1 MLNGIIDNRINGK
14 IIRAKAQFVESNEKN
29 SKYFSSLEKKRS
41 ESKILRQL
49 NVNGTIINNQSN
61 ILLNQKTFYENLYK
75 KREQIPSS
83 YNFFNNNTKLENE
96 HKQSCEGLLTE
107 VECAN
112 SLKLMNNNKS
122 PGSDG
127 LTTEFYKIFWT
138 DVKQY
143 LIQSLNYSYT
153 HGDMTDLQKQS
164 IITLLPK
171 GDKDRTFLSNWRPIS
186 LLNVDYKIATKSIA
200 NRLKKVISN
209 IISNAQTGFVK
220 GRYIGENIRLM
231 CEIIEYVNENDLPAL
246 LFFSDFEKA
255 FDSLNHDFMFDT
267 LRHFNF
273 GESLIDWIKL
283 FYKDATSCVT
293 NNGYLSSFFEIQR
306 GVRQGCPLSPT
317 LFIMCIELL
326 SYEVSNNKDI
336 KGINIHD
343 EEIKN
348 TLFADDATF
357 LTDGSDKSFKTLVNV
372 LDNFS
377 YCSGLKLNTKK
388 CNILRAG
395 SLKSSS
401 IVYCKDKNFQWKS
414 DSAKALGMVFY
425 NDVLKTSKHNIDIKV
440 EDFKNCLKQWQ
451 HRKLTLMGKI
461 TVVKNLAFP
470 KLVYPLTVLTN
481 ISDEI
486 IKEIINLMF
495 HFIWDNKPDKIKRTV
510 LCQDYYKGGLKML
523 DLKKF
528 ISSLKS
534 SWIKRILDK
543 NNQGQW
549 KKIYLHKLKKY
560 GSELIFECN

>member
-1 MLNGIIDNRINGK
+1 
-14 IIRAKAQFVESNEKN
+14 
-29 SKYFSSLEKKRS
+29 
-41 ESKILRQL
+41 
-49 NVNGTIINNQSN
+49 
-61 ILLNQKTFYENLYK
+61 
-75 KREQIPSS
+75 
-83 YNFFNNNTKLENE
+83 
-96 HKQSCEGLLTE
+96 
-107 VECAN
+107 
-112 SLKLMNNNKS
+112 
-122 PGSDG
+122 
-127 LTTEFYKIFWT
+127 
-138 DVKQY
+138 
-143 LIQSLNYSYT
+143 
-153 HGDMTDLQKQS
+153 
-164 IITLLPK
+164 
-171 GDKDRTFLSNWRPIS
+171 
-186 LLNVDYKIATKSIA
+186 
-200 NRLKKVISN
+200 
-209 IISNAQTGFVK
+209 
-220 GRYIGENIRLM
+220 M

-528 ISSLKS
+528 IFSLKS

-549 KKIYLHKLKKY
+549 KKYTFISLK
-560 GSELIFECN
+560 NMAAN